1 MYIGNLYITLSLIL
15 VSFPHG
21 QKSKYKLRHFACP
34 SVSVYHDPIIIPFT
48 EAHILLTSGKCWV
61 AGQGFVEWQLRQRD
75 EGSLPPSFSKI
86 PFFNTAVNG
95 NSSDLRDGIWWE
107 CCGLAIRQWEL
118 FQERS
123 ISWEDV
129 NRSQRWICLF
139 FPVVSFSYP
148 TLFDCVLW
156 TGGFISWPSNWNSR

>member
-1 MYIGNLYITLSLIL
+1 M
-15 VSFPHG
+15 VK
-21 QKSKYKLRHFACP
+21 KSKYKLMHLGCP

-48 EAHILLTSGKCWV
+48 ETHILLTSGKCWV

-75 EGSLPPSFSKI
+75 EGSLLPSFSKI

-95 NSSDLRDGIWWE
+95 NSSNLRDGIWCE
-107 CCGLAIRQWEL
+107 CCGLAIRRWEL

-129 NRSQRWICLF
+129 NRSQRWICLL

-156 TGGFISWPSNWNSR
+156 TGGFISWPSYWNSR